1 MAITTPPT
9 YEEFIIR
16 FPSLSD
22 VPQENVQYQLD
33 FAVKLLSDVAW
44 DSFFNDAVGLETAH
58 NLFLMK
64 QACSSAQGAMQA
76 TAGPVSSVGAAG
88 VSIGFQGATWN
99 DKSKSQNW
107 YMKTIYGQ
115 QLLRLWETCISSGY
129 MAC

>member
-1 MAITTPPT
+1 MAITPAPT
-9 YEEFIIR
+9 YDEFITR
-16 FPSLSD
+16 YPSFAD
-22 VPQENVQYQLD
+22 VPPENVQYQLD

-76 TAGPVSSVGAAG
+76 TAGPVSSVSAAG
-88 VSIGFQGATWN
+88 VSIGFQSATWSE
-99 DKSKSQNW
+99 KSKSQNW

-115 QLLRLWETCISSGY
+115 QLLRLWESCISSAY
-129 MAC
+129 MTC